1 MCLFC
6 HIWNQTCHWRAQQQG
21 SISLLSRQC
30 IAEHLVRG
38 MEATSARSGT
48 SVKIRQTNL
57 EAFIPCNNNIFP
69 SPVSLCWSGSCP
81 EAMMHSSACLLA
93 SPSAPRPQQQH
104 SCLRLL
110 AIFPGSSLQG
120 AWALGWLL
128 SSSTHVLIRHPFMK
142 NCSEQ
147 RVTNGCSSMWW
158 YVHEKAEEPRRR
170 RRRSK

>member
-6 HIWNQTCHWRAQQQG
+6 QIWNQTCHWRAQQQG

-38 MEATSARSGT
+38 TEATSTRSGT
-48 SVKIRQTNL
+48 SVKIRQTIL

-93 SPSAPRPQQQH
+93 SLSTPRPQQQH

-110 AIFPGSSLQG
+110 ALCPGSSLQG
-120 AWALGWLL
+120 AWALGY
-128 SSSTHVLIRHPFMK
+128 SSSTHVLIRQRQIPFKK

-147 RVTNGCSSMWW
+147 RIQFN
-158 YVHEKAEEPRRR
+158 VHQKAEEPRRR